1 MAIRDRKL
9 TSDAV
14 PVLKRKDQKTLRP
27 RRGKINLVPKFS
39 VFVARRKRCYDRVGH
54 CSKTTMFAII
64 DCASQ
69 VITK

>member
-27 RRGKINLVPKFS
+27 RRGKINLAPKFS
-39 VFVARRKRCYDRVGH
+39 AFVARLNRCYDLVGH
-54 CSKTTMFAII
+54 CPKTTYNWL
-64 DCASQ
+64 CVT

>member
-9 TSDAV
+9 TPDAV

-27 RRGKINLVPKFS
+27 RRGKINLAPKFS
-39 VFVARRKRCYDRVGH
+39 FRRASQSLLRSCGALLENNE
-54 CSKTTMFAII
+54 FAITGG
-64 DCASQ
+64 ASQ

>member
-9 TSDAV
+9 TPDAV

-27 RRGKINLVPKFS
+27 RRGKINLAPKFS
-39 VFVARRKRCYDRVGH
+39 AFVARRNRRYDLVG
-54 CSKTTMFAII
+54 TAENNEFAITGG
-64 DCASQ
+64 ASQ